1 MVVTGFMVIIVIM
14 VIRTDRT
21 TRTHV
26 TDRKDKLERTD
37 RADRSD
43 FPGKLCRASFAILA
57 MVFWWLPLASR

>member
-43 FPGKLCRASFAILA
+43 FPGKLCRASFVILA